1 MARRGTK
8 FRNVGDK
15 AVFDK
20 KIQKPD
26 VKKLEIISKIFF
38 GHPLGNFQTVKI
50 SKFVKTQS
58 FSVAG

>member
-1 MARRGTK
+1 MLVTK
-8 FRNVGDK
+8 PYVT
-15 AVFDK
+15 K
-20 KIQKPD
+20 KIKKPD

-38 GHPLGNFQTVKI
+38 GHPIGNFQTVKI